1 MPAHAATW
9 ARRQAFGIHLD
20 KPGIEDHH
28 FVCAGYYNC
37 TETGF
42 GDVVRPRHHVWAVTK
57 YEYDKGIRSDCRA
70 PAYEPMLVTHIE
82 CSADGLSIFVFGRV
96 LLNWPR
102 LKLYQGAQK
111 LPKIMQRDSR
121 LFVYSDWEVAAT
133 ADTGGQGWAVG
144 EWGHGG
150 CAPRLHRHRLVV
162 ALVPRRAARVEITA
176 RPGLGA
182 EQQRRGDRAARALE
196 ALLPQVAKA
205 RSRSRGQGHKRG
217 RARVEP
223 ISHGDQRHW
232 PTGGRGWSYWLVR
245 SSWEHCMWR
254 QIGALK
260 RSGCRCGVG
269 SRQCLSHGCAA

>member
-9 ARRQAFGIHLD
+9 ARRQAFGIRLD

-70 PAYEPMLVTHIE
+70 PAYEPMLATHIE

-133 ADTGGQGWAVG
+133 ADTVEGFVG
-144 EWGHGG
+144 VRIGPPSTPPDLVG
-150 CAPRLHRHRLVV
+150 CCGETIGSIGYAPVSKPPHPPPPSAH
-162 ALVPRRAARVEITA
+162 
-176 RPGLGA
+176 
-182 EQQRRGDRAARALE
+182 
-196 ALLPQVAKA
+196 
-205 RSRSRGQGHKRG
+205 
-217 RARVEP
+217 
-223 ISHGDQRHW
+223 
-232 PTGGRGWSYWLVR
+232 
-245 SSWEHCMWR
+245 
-254 QIGALK
+254 
-260 RSGCRCGVG
+260 
-269 SRQCLSHGCAA
+269 